1 MIQVSQLQFA
11 YDDTQAFALN
21 IPHLELQT
29 GQVYAIIGP
38 NGSGKSTFLN
48 SICSANTAYSGEVK
62 IFGQN
67 TRNLNP
73 QEFAQIRSMV
83 WQHHEKGI
91 NFQVSEL
98 IEMGAYY
105 SGAPQVRIQ
114 ELIDEALHEVDMS
127 WAKHRSSTSLS
138 GGELQRVYIAKSLV
152 QAWSS
157 PHSGHWLMLDEPL
170 SFQDVKQN
178 LKISQLLKNW
188 KNNPNQGAVVICHD
202 FHSASLFADQIILF
216 HQGRIID
223 QDSPY
228 EIFQKET
235 MSQAF
240 GVQFQWVGGP
250 QQGALL
256 AQELI

>member
-1 MIQVSQLQFA
+1 MIEISQLKFA
-11 YDDTQAFALN
+11 YDESQTFALD
-21 IPHLELQT
+21 IPRLELHT

-48 SICSANTAYSGEVK
+48 SLCSSNTSYRGEVK

-67 TRNLNP
+67 TQDLNP
-73 QEFAQIRSMV
+73 QEFAQRRSMV

-91 NFQVSEL
+91 HFQVSEL

-105 SGAPQVRIQ
+105 SGASQVKIQ
-114 ELIDEALHEVDMS
+114 ELIEEALEEVDMS
-127 WAKHRSSTSLS
+127 WAKHRNSSSLS
-138 GGELQRVYIAKSLV
+138 GGELQRVYIAKALV

-157 PHSGHWLMLDEPL
+157 PHAGHWLMLDEPL

-188 KNNPNQGAVVICHD
+188 KNKSDQGAVVICHD

-228 EIFQKET
+228 EIFQKDT

-240 GVQFQWVGGP
+240 GVQFQWIGGP